1 LKIAYIGLLPAKNK
15 GQKEDA
21 LSGFKKPAVKKDR
34 ALPFNK
40 KKVSVLAPESLPW
53 FGFPLWWFPF

>member
-21 LSGFKKPAVKKDR
+21 LSGFKKPAVKKGQS
-34 ALPFNK
+34 P
-40 KKVSVLAPESLPW
+40 
-53 FGFPLWWFPF
+53 PLKLKEGLCPCT

>member
-34 ALPFNK
+34 ALPFN
-40 KKVSVLAPESLPW
+40 
-53 FGFPLWWFPF
+53 